1 MEAVRWVDGNTA
13 FNSCGYLIH
22 SKSYSVPSQVCTVT
36 GVMLFVGFI
45 VLRVLP
51 LPVIG
56 YWVLKGQC
64 VCVCVRARARMC
76 VRAHV
81 CVFACVWMCE
91 C

>member
-56 YWVLKGQC
+56 YWVLKGQRTR
-64 VCVCVRARARMC
+64 VCVCGRSVSGG
-76 VRAHV
+76 
-81 CVFACVWMCE
+81 E
-91 C
+91 KPPS